1 MLNEKYTAT
10 AMNSELLGS
19 LELDSSGECYRGKL
33 FPKSFH
39 FNEGTFIEKAYEADL
54 ELPIAQLETF
64 KNLLATG
71 LLDKAEKLI
80 AEEFL
85 ETANLSREAAED
97 LTLNEFQRRLTL
109 MKIEASEAALDFTY
123 YDGGECGGHYLTLT
137 LSWSGEAL
145 DFNMMG

>member
-1 MLNEKYTAT
+1 
-10 AMNSELLGS
+10 MNSELLGS
-19 LELDSSGECYRGKL
+19 LELDNSGECYRGKL
-33 FPKSFH
+33 FPKPFH
-39 FNEGTFIEKAYEADL
+39 FNKGTFVETTYEADL
-54 ELPIAQLETF
+54 ELPTSQLEVF

-80 AEEFL
+80 AENFL
-85 ETANLSREAAED
+85 ETANLSRKAAED

-109 MKIEASEAALDFTY
+109 MSLEASEAELDFTY

-137 LSWSGEAL
+137 FSWSGEAL